1 MKSQIKVLVFD
12 SKKYLKESLDKINHE
27 GITFTY
33 VETKLNESSVSLTK
47 GFDTVLVFVHDDV
60 NEKVLAKLKENNIT
74 SLFLRCTGYNNVDLA
89 AAKKLG
95 IKVYRVPSYSPH
107 AIAEYTFALLLTI
120 NRRIHKAYNRT
131 REYNFSLEDL
141 VGRDLVKKTIGI
153 IGYGKIGRLVAN
165 IALGFSM
172 NVLVYDPFL
181 TSLPQSENLRLVSEL
196 DELYKESD
204 YISLHLPLTQSNFH
218 LINKDAINKMKKGV
232 TIINTSR
239 GALIDSHALL
249 EAIKERKVS
258 AVALDVYEEEENI
271 FYEDRSNH
279 ILDDEVLRDLIAMPN
294 VIVTSHQAFLTS
306 EALEEISRVSI
317 LNIKNYFEDSSY
329 KENEISLN

>member
-74 SLFLRCTGYNNVDLA
+74 SVFLRCTGYNNVDLA
-89 AAKKLG
+89 TAKKLG

-141 VGRDLVKKTIGI
+141 VGSDLVNKTIGI

-204 YISLHLPLTQSNFH
+204 YISLHSPLTQSNFH

>member
-12 SKKYLKESLDKINHE
+12 SKKYLKESLDKINHD

-74 SLFLRCTGYNNVDLA
+74 SVFLRCTGYNNVDLA

-141 VGRDLVKKTIGI
+141 VGSDLVNKTIGI

-204 YISLHLPLTQSNFH
+204 YISLHSPLTQSNFH

-294 VIVTSHQAFLTS
+294 VIVTSHQAFLTN

>member
-60 NEKVLAKLKENNIT
+60 NELVLAKLKENNIT
-74 SLFLRCTGYNNVDLA
+74 SVFLRCTGYNNVDLA

-141 VGRDLVKKTIGI
+141 VGSDLVNKTVGI

-204 YISLHLPLTQSNFH
+204 YISLHSPLTQSNFH

>member
-141 VGRDLVKKTIGI
+141 VGSDLVNKTIGI
-153 IGYGKIGRLVAN
+153 IGYGKIGRLVAD

-204 YISLHLPLTQSNFH
+204 YISLHSPLTQSNFH

-294 VIVTSHQAFLTS
+294 VIVTSHQAFLTN

>member
-60 NEKVLAKLKENNIT
+60 NEKVLGKLKENNIT
-74 SLFLRCTGYNNVDLA
+74 SVFLRCTGYNNVDLA

-141 VGRDLVKKTIGI
+141 VGSDLVNKTIGI

-165 IALGFSM
+165 IALGFGM

-204 YISLHLPLTQSNFH
+204 YISLHSPLTQSNFH
-218 LINKDAINKMKKGV
+218 LINKDAINKMKKSV

-317 LNIKNYFEDSSY
+317 LNIKNYFGDSSY

>member
-12 SKKYLKESLDKINHE
+12 SKKYLKESLDKINHD

-33 VETKLNESSVSLTK
+33 VETKLNESSVSLTE

-74 SLFLRCTGYNNVDLA
+74 SVFLRCTGYNNVDLA
-89 AAKKLG
+89 AAKKLC

-141 VGRDLVKKTIGI
+141 VGSDLVNKTIGI

-204 YISLHLPLTQSNFH
+204 YISLHSPLTQSNFH

>member
-12 SKKYLKESLDKINHE
+12 SKKYLKESLDKINHD

-74 SLFLRCTGYNNVDLA
+74 SVFLRCTGYNNVDLA

-141 VGRDLVKKTIGI
+141 VGSDLVNKTIGI

-165 IALGFSM
+165 IALGFGM

-204 YISLHLPLTQSNFH
+204 YISLHSPLTQSNFH

-294 VIVTSHQAFLTS
+294 VIVTSHQAFLTN